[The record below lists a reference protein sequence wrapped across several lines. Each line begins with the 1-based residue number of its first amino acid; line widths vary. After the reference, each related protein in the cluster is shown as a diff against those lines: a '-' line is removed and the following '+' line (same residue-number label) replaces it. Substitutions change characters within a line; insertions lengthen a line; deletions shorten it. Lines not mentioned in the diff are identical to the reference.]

1 MQAPIR
7 PALDPPAHKS
17 SRAMSAGEDVAL
29 ACASQPAAGPLLT
42 APVLYPYQRR
52 YLADKSRWK
61 AACWSRQTG
70 KTFTTTLEAVLD
82 VLEAEAE
89 GRVSRW
95 TILSISRDRALD
107 AMDNGRKLHMRAR
120 GDRYEEVTDQSLG
133 VEALAAAV
141 RLPGGSYIRAIAA
154 KPETARGMSDNLILD
169 EFAHHKD
176 NRALWRALVPVVSKP
191 GLKLRV
197 ISTPNGK
204 GDMFHEI
211 MADGLGGLFSRH
223 TVTIHDA
230 VADGLPR
237 DIAELRR
244 AARDPDTWAQ
254 EFECAFLDTVGR
266 EWLTYEEILAALE
279 ARPLPAYA
287 GRPVYVGMDIAAR
300 GDLTVIAVLE
310 DVGAGVLALR
320 EMQVMRGE
328 SFAAQLAR
336 LDAVMRAYRVA
347 RVCIDQTGMGEMPV
361 QEAQRRHGQYRV
373 AGVIFTAAAKLD
385 MAVALKDRMQARR
398 LLLPL
403 PEAERPALI
412 DDLRAVRMEPGLG
425 GVPKLLAERDGRGH
439 ADRFWALAL
448 ACAAAGEGV
457 PVYGYESV
465 ARRSFA
471 PRWDDLDGRE
481 RAKEWSV
488 W

>member
-1 MQAPIR
+1 M
-7 PALDPPAHKS
+7 
-17 SRAMSAGEDVAL
+17 AGDA
-29 ACASQPAAGPLLT
+29 Q
-42 APVLYPYQRR
+42 VLYPYQRR
-52 YLADKSRWK
+52 YLADRSRWK

-107 AMDNGRKLHMRAR
+107 AMDNGVKLHLRAI
-120 GDRYEEVTDQSLG
+120 GAAFEAMEEKLDA
-133 VEALAAAV
+133 EELAAKV
-141 RLPGGSYIRAIAA
+141 ELPGGSYIRAIAA

-237 DIAELRR
+237 DIEELRR
-244 AARDPDTWAQ
+244 ASRDPDTWAQ
-254 EFECAFLDTVGR
+254 EFECAFLDTAGR
-266 EWLTYEEILAALE
+266 EWLTFEEILAALE
-279 ARPLPAYA
+279 APALPAYD

-300 GDLTVIAVLE
+300 GDLSVIAVLE
-310 DVGAGVLALR
+310 DVGAGMLALR

-336 LDAVMRAYRVA
+336 LDAVMRAYRVT
-347 RVCIDQTGMGEMPV
+347 RVAIDQTGMGEMPV

-373 AGVIFTAAAKLD
+373 AGVIFTPSAKLD
-385 MAVALKDRMQARR
+385 MAVALKDRLQARR
-398 LLLPL
+398 LILPGV
-403 PEAERPALI
+403 PEAGRAELI
-412 DDLRAVRMEPGLG
+412 DDLRAVKMEPGAG
-425 GVPKLLAERDGRGH
+425 GVPRLLAERDGRGH

-448 ACAAAGEGV
+448 AVSAAGEGV

-465 ARRSFA
+465 ARRTFA
-471 PRWDDLDGRE
+471 PRFDDLDGRS
-481 RAKEWSV
+481 RAREWEG

>member
-1 MQAPIR
+1 MTRPI
-7 PALDPPAHKS
+7 
-17 SRAMSAGEDVAL
+17 
-29 ACASQPAAGPLLT
+29 
-42 APVLYPYQRR
+42 LYPYQRR
-52 YLADKSRWK
+52 YLADASRWK

-70 KTFTTTLEAVLD
+70 KTFTTALEAVLD
-82 VLEAEAE
+82 CLTAEAE
-89 GRVSRW
+89 GRIARW
-95 TILSISRDRALD
+95 TILSISRDRAID
-107 AMDNGRKLHMRAR
+107 AIRTGAALHAQAIGAVYELLMD
-120 GDRYEEVTDQSLG
+120 DSLG
-133 VEALAAAV
+133 IEQQAAMV
-141 RLPGGSYIRAIAA
+141 KFPGGSYVRAIAA
-154 KPETARGMSDNLILD
+154 RPETARGMSDNLILD

-191 GLKLRV
+191 SLKIRV
-197 ISTPNGK
+197 ISTPNGV

-211 MADGLGGLFSRH
+211 MTADDGLWSRH
-223 TVTIHDA
+223 VVTIHDA

-237 DIAELRR
+237 DINELRR

-254 EFECAFLDTVGR
+254 EFECVFLDRAGR

-279 ARPLPAYA
+279 APPLPPYD
-287 GRPVYVGMDIAAR
+287 GKPVYVGMDIAAR
-300 GDLTVIAVLE
+300 GDLSVIAVLE

-336 LDAVMRAYRVA
+336 LDGVFRAYRVA
-347 RVCIDQTGMGEMPV
+347 RCCIDQTGMGEMPV

-373 AGVIFTAAAKLD
+373 AGVLFTAPVKLD
-385 MAVALKDRMQARR
+385 LAVALKDRMQARR
-398 LLLPL
+398 LLLPPGAL
-403 PEAERPALI
+403 AEPKEALI
-412 DDLRAVRMEPGLG
+412 DDLRAVRMEPGAG
-425 GVPKLLAERDGRGH
+425 GVPKLLADRDGAGH

-465 ARRSFA
+465 ARRTFA
-471 PRWDDLDGRE
+471 PRFDDLDGARG
-481 RAKEWSV
+481 AWEWAG

>member
-1 MQAPIR
+1 MTSPI
-7 PALDPPAHKS
+7 
-17 SRAMSAGEDVAL
+17 
-29 ACASQPAAGPLLT
+29 
-42 APVLYPYQRR
+42 LYPYQRR

-82 VLEAEAE
+82 CLDAEAE
-89 GRVSRW
+89 GRISRW

-107 AMDNGRKLHMRAR
+107 AIRTGAALHAQAI
-120 GDRYEEVTDQSLG
+120 GAAFEVLTDDSLG
-133 VEALAAAV
+133 IEQQAAMV
-141 RLPGGSYIRAIAA
+141 KFPGGSYVRAIAA
-154 KPETARGMSDNLILD
+154 RPETARGMSDNLILD

-176 NRALWRALVPVVSKP
+176 NRGLWRALVPVVSKP
-191 GLKLRV
+191 SLKIRV
-197 ISTPNGK
+197 ISTPAGV

-211 MADGLGGLFSRH
+211 MTADDGLWSRH
-223 TVTIHDA
+223 VVTIHDA

-237 DIAELRR
+237 DIAELRK

-254 EFECAFLDTVGR
+254 EFECAFLDRAGR
-266 EWLTYEEILAALE
+266 EWLTFEEILAALE
-279 ARPLPAYA
+279 APPLPAYD
-287 GRPVYVGMDIAAR
+287 GKPVYVGMDIAAR
-300 GDLTVIAVLE
+300 GDLSVIAVLE

-336 LDAVMRAYRVA
+336 LDAVFRAYRVA
-347 RVCIDQTGMGEMPV
+347 RCCIDQTGMGEMPV

-373 AGVIFTAAAKLD
+373 AGVLFTAPAKLD
-385 MAVALKDRMQARR
+385 MAVALKDRLQARR
-398 LLLPL
+398 LLMPHVHGD
-403 PEAERPALI
+403 ARDALI
-412 DDLRAVRMEPGLG
+412 DDLRAVRMEPGAG
-425 GVPKLLAERDGRGH
+425 GVPKLLADRDGSGH

-448 ACAAAGEGV
+448 AVAASGEGV

-465 ARRSFA
+465 ARRNFA
-471 PRWDDLDGRE
+471 PRWDDEGRS
-481 RAKEWSV
+481 RAREWAG

>member
-1 MQAPIR
+1 M
-7 PALDPPAHKS
+7 
-17 SRAMSAGEDVAL
+17 AGE
-29 ACASQPAAGPLLT
+29 ST
-42 APVLYPYQRR
+42 TILYPYQRR
-52 YLADKSRWK
+52 YLADGSRWK
-61 AACWSRQTG
+61 AAMWSRQTG

-82 VLEAEAE
+82 CLDAEAE
-89 GRVSRW
+89 GRVARW

-107 AMDNGRKLHMRAR
+107 AMDNGVKLHLRAFR
-120 GDRYEEVTDQSLG
+120 AAF
-133 VEALAAAV
+133 EALDERLEADELAHLV

-154 KPETARGMSDNLILD
+154 RPETARGMSDNLILD

-176 NRALWRALVPVVSKP
+176 NRTLWRALVPVVSRP
-191 GLKLRV
+191 DLKIRV
-197 ISTPNGK
+197 ISTPNGV

-211 MADGLGGLFSRH
+211 MTADDGLWSRH
-223 TVTIHDA
+223 VVTIHDA

-237 DIAELRR
+237 NVDELRR
-244 AARDPDTWAQ
+244 ASRDPDTWAQ
-254 EFECAFLDTVGR
+254 EFECVFLDRAGR
-266 EWLTYEEILAALE
+266 EWLAYEEILAALE
-279 ARPLPAYA
+279 APPLPPYD

-300 GDLTVIAVLE
+300 GDLSVIAVLE

>member
-1 MQAPIR
+1 M
-7 PALDPPAHKS
+7 
-17 SRAMSAGEDVAL
+17 
-29 ACASQPAAGPLLT
+29 T
-42 APVLYPYQRR
+42 AQILYPYQRR
-52 YLADKSRWK
+52 YLADASRWK

-82 VLEAEAE
+82 VLQAEAE
-89 GRVSRW
+89 GRVARW

-107 AMDNGRKLHMRAR
+107 AMDNGAKLHLRAIDA
-120 GDRYEEVTDQSLG
+120 GF
-133 VEALAAAV
+133 EALDEKLDADELAHMV
-141 RLPGGSYIRAIAA
+141 KLPGGSYIRAIAA

-237 DIAELRR
+237 DIDELRK
-244 AARDPDTWAQ
+244 AARDPDTWEQ
-254 EFECAFLDTVGR
+254 EFECAFLDTAGR
-266 EWLTYEEILAALE
+266 EWLTFDEILAALD
-279 ARPLPAYA
+279 APPLPAYD

-300 GDLTVIAVLE
+300 GDLSVIAVLE

-347 RVCIDQTGMGEMPV
+347 RVAIDQTGMGEMPV

-373 AGVIFTAAAKLD
+373 AGVIFTQAAKLE
-385 MAVALKDRMQARR
+385 MAVALKDRLQARR
-398 LLLPL
+398 LMLHMHDD
-403 PEAERPALI
+403 ARGALV
-412 DDLRAVRMEPGLG
+412 DDLRSVKMEPGTG
-425 GVPKLLAERDGRGH
+425 GVPRLLAERDGSGH

-457 PVYGYESV
+457 PVYGYERV
-465 ARRSFA
+465 ARRAFA
-471 PRWDDLDGRE
+471 PRHADLDGRG
-481 RAKEWSV
+481 RAMEWEG

>member
-1 MQAPIR
+1 MTSPI
-7 PALDPPAHKS
+7 
-17 SRAMSAGEDVAL
+17 
-29 ACASQPAAGPLLT
+29 
-42 APVLYPYQRR
+42 LYPYQRR

-82 VLEAEAE
+82 CLDAEAE
-89 GRVSRW
+89 GRISRW

-107 AMDNGRKLHMRAR
+107 AIRTGAALHAQAI
-120 GDRYEEVTDQSLG
+120 GAAFEVLTDDSLG
-133 VEALAAAV
+133 IEQQAAMV
-141 RLPGGSYIRAIAA
+141 KFPGGSYVRAIAA
-154 KPETARGMSDNLILD
+154 RPETARGMSDNLILD

-176 NRALWRALVPVVSKP
+176 NRGLWRALVPVVSKP
-191 GLKLRV
+191 SLKIRV
-197 ISTPNGK
+197 ISTPAGV

-211 MADGLGGLFSRH
+211 MTADDGLWSRH
-223 TVTIHDA
+223 VVTIHDA

-237 DIAELRR
+237 DIEELRR

-254 EFECAFLDTVGR
+254 EFECAFLDRAGR
-266 EWLTYEEILAALE
+266 EWLTFEEILAALE
-279 ARPLPAYA
+279 APPLPAYD
-287 GRPVYVGMDIAAR
+287 GKPVYVGMDIAAR
-300 GDLTVIAVLE
+300 GDLSVIAVLE

-336 LDAVMRAYRVA
+336 LDAVFRAYRVA
-347 RVCIDQTGMGEMPV
+347 RCCIDQTGMGEMPV

-373 AGVIFTAAAKLD
+373 AGVLFTAPAKLD
-385 MAVALKDRMQARR
+385 MAVALKDRLQARR
-398 LLLPL
+398 LLMPHVHGD
-403 PEAERPALI
+403 ARDALI
-412 DDLRAVRMEPGLG
+412 DDLRAVRMEPGAG
-425 GVPKLLAERDGRGH
+425 GVPKLLADRDGSGH

-471 PRWDDLDGRE
+471 PRIDDLDGRG
-481 RAKEWSV
+481 RAREWAG

>member
-1 MQAPIR
+1 MA
-7 PALDPPAHKS
+7 
-17 SRAMSAGEDVAL
+17 
-29 ACASQPAAGPLLT
+29 ASG
-42 APVLYPYQRR
+42 PVLYPYQRR
-52 YLADKSRWK
+52 YLADNSRWK

-95 TILSISRDRALD
+95 TILSISRDRAID
-107 AMDNGRKLHMRAR
+107 AMDNGVKLHLRAI
-120 GDRYEEVTDQSLG
+120 GAAFEALDEKLESEE
-133 VEALAAAV
+133 LAAAV

-191 GLKLRV
+191 GLRLRV

-223 TVTIHDA
+223 VVTIHDA

-237 DIAELRR
+237 DIEELRR
-244 AARDPDTWAQ
+244 AARDPDTFAQ
-254 EFECAFLDTVGR
+254 EFECAFLDTAGR
-266 EWLTYEEILAALE
+266 EWLTFDEILAALD
-279 ARPLPAYA
+279 APPLPAYD

-300 GDLTVIAVLE
+300 GDLSVIAVLE

-320 EMQVMRGE
+320 EMIVMRGE
-328 SFAAQLAR
+328 PFAAQLAR
-336 LDAVMRAYRVA
+336 LDAVMRQYRVA
-347 RVCIDQTGMGEMPV
+347 RVAIDQTGMGEMPV

-373 AGVIFTAAAKLD
+373 SGVIFTPAAKLE
-385 MAVALKDRMQARR
+385 MAVALKDRLQARR
-398 LLLPL
+398 LMLGGVAEPL
-403 PEAERPALI
+403 RPELI
-412 DDLRAVRMEPGLG
+412 DDLRAVKMEPGTG
-425 GVPKLLAERDGRGH
+425 GVPRLLAERDGKGH

-448 ACAAAGEGV
+448 ACSAAGEGV

-465 ARRSFA
+465 ARRAFA
-471 PRWDDLDGRE
+471 PRFDDLDGRS
-481 RAKEWSV
+481 RAREWAE